1 MICPHCWQS
10 IIESDF
16 SHPKSDHES
25 DSKLL
30 CPSCEHDL
38 PENYLSASQH
48 IISILGPECSGKSY
62 FLPVHLKELKDSLY
76 YKYGCFL
83 RRANENTMVVQCMT
97 EEIYERGNPVLMTT
111 LDGYMYQ
118 QINGEHYPKPF
129 IYTLKTPS
137 VSQEHNLVFYDQTA
151 MAHQIAYEERKIET
165 KFASGIIFLFDPF
178 KHYAFRRSMLEYS
191 DNTDPQH
198 QMPWTEEDENYS
210 FRYSSM
216 NALNWLKKALLNTPQ
231 TNHKKVP
238 IAFVVGKYDAWQG
251 LAQSYF
257 PTSNYFSD
265 PREDSGLNTN
275 AIQNNSNNLRALVGN
290 VDPQIVK
297 DVESLAGSVTYFPL
311 SIFGEPPSCPE
322 GEGFQVPVPMKPFQV
337 DVPMLWM
344 IHRFA
349 PELVS
354 V

>member
-16 SHPKSDHES
+16 SHPESDHKN

-48 IISILGPECSGKSY
+48 IISILGAPCSGKSY

-83 RRANENTMVVQCMT
+83 RRANENTMVVQCIT
-97 EEIYERGNPVLMTT
+97 EEIYELGKPLMATT
-111 LDGYMYQ
+111 LDGFTYQ
-118 QINGEHYPKPF
+118 QINGESNPIPF

-137 VSQEHNLVFYDQTA
+137 VSQEHNLVFYDQFGG
-151 MAHQIAYEERKIET
+151 AYLPWMGRKTET
-165 KFASGIIFLFDPF
+165 QFASGIIFLFDPF
-178 KHYAFRRSMLEYS
+178 RHYGFRRSMLKYS
-191 DNTDPQH
+191 DDIDRQYEFPVTEGDDDDPNSTFSYKGQ
-198 QMPWTEEDENYS
+198 
-210 FRYSSM
+210 
-216 NALNWLKKALLNTPQ
+216 LNSLNKALLNTPQ

-265 PREDSGLNTN
+265 PREDSGLNTST
-275 AIQNNSNNLRALVGN
+275 IQNNSNNLRALVGN

-311 SIFGEPPSCPE
+311 SIFGEPPSRPE
-322 GEGFQVPVPMKPFQV
+322 GEDFQVPVPMKPFQV
-337 DVPMLWM
+337 DVPMLWL
-344 IHRFA
+344 IHKFA